1 MVFANLMIGN
11 PLQITLGV
19 DIWSHLLPKISEFQK
34 IERSDTEKM
43 KKCPKNPHISA
54 FWDFKY
60 MLSMA
65 N

>member
-1 MVFANLMIGN
+1 MIGN
-11 PLQITLGV
+11 PLQISLGV
-19 DIWSHLLPKISEFQK
+19 DIWSHLSPKISKFQK

-54 FWDFKY
+54 FWVFKH
-60 MLSMA
+60 MLDMA